1 MAAAAQ
7 EVGML
12 HQSLESSVQLTDN
25 ELCSQESYE
34 GEQC

>member
-7 EVGML
+7 EVGRL
-12 HQSLESSVQLTDN
+12 HQSLESSILVTDN